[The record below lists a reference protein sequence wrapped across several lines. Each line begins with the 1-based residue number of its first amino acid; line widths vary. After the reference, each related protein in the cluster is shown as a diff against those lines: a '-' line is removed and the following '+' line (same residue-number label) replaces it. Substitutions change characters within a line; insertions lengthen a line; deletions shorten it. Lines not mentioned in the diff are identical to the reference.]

1 VKKLFAFV
9 TVLGLL
15 LPNFA
20 LAADDGVPRITKE
33 ELRAKMVKGE
43 NVIVLDV
50 RVKGSYE
57 GSKVKIKGSLRIS
70 PDEIEAKYKDLPQ
83 DREIITYCTCTNEHT
98 SARVARILMDKGFKN
113 VKALLGGFSAWVEA
127 GYPTEPK

>member
-1 VKKLFAFV
+1 MKKLFAFV

-20 LAADDGVPRITKE
+20 LAADDGVPRITRE

-83 DREIITYCTCTNEHT
+83 DREIITYCT
-98 SARVARILMDKGFKN
+98 
-113 VKALLGGFSAWVEA
+113 
-127 GYPTEPK
+127 

>member
-1 VKKLFAFV
+1 MMKKLFAVV
-9 TVLGLL
+9 TVLGFL
-15 LPNFA
+15 LPALVFA
-20 LAADDGVPRITKE
+20 ANDSVPRITKE
-33 ELRAKMVKGE
+33 ELKAKMVKGE

-83 DREIITYCTCTNEHT
+83 DREIITYCT
-98 SARVARILMDKGFKN
+98 
-113 VKALLGGFSAWVEA
+113 
-127 GYPTEPK
+127 